1 MSYSKHNGNYT
12 CLHFAALSGKP
23 EVCLQVLEAG
33 VDPTIQNVVNRTAA
47 QMAAFVNN
55 HACVA
60 TINNFIPKSN
70 LEYFTTIQSGQT
82 EPTLPPEILDKFHKF
97 VIEITLH
104 PVRVALNLQKHSLLK
119 HLHKTRAALQKMTE
133 LEMKKLDASELMALK
148 YHYMSWIVGELIK
161 SEEHITSRADNKQ
174 NFLELFIKRALKLDK
189 TGKQDYIEWTVKD
202 CIREFP
208 YRETAIFRQIVS
220 MFDRKDSEPAEC
232 ILTTAINGQRGF
244 VVSIQFLIYSLF

>member
-1 MSYSKHNGNYT
+1 MTYSKHNGNYT
-12 CLHFAALSGKP
+12 CLHFAALSGKS

-33 VDPTIQNVVNRTAA
+33 IDPNVLNVVNRTAS

-70 LEYFTTIQSGQT
+70 LEYFSTVQSGQT
-82 EPTLPPEILDKFHKF
+82 EPILPPEILDKFHKL

-119 HLHKTRAALQKMTE
+119 YLPKVRVALQKMTE
-133 LEMKKLDASELMALK
+133 LEMKKSDANELMALK
-148 YHYMSWIVGELIK
+148 YHYLGWIVGELIK
-161 SEEHITSRADNKQ
+161 SEEHIKSRKDSEDSKS

-189 TGKQDYIEWTVKD
+189 TGKQDYIEWTIKD

-208 YRETAIFRQIVS
+208 YRETAIFRQIIS
-220 MFDRKDSEPAEC
+220 MFDRKDAEPAES
-232 ILTTAINGQRGF
+232 ILRTAINGQRGF
-244 VVSIQFLIYSLF
+244 VVSIC

>member
-1 MSYSKHNGNYT
+1 MNLIPMIS
-12 CLHFAALSGKP
+12 
-23 EVCLQVLEAG
+23 
-33 VDPTIQNVVNRTAA
+33 

-70 LEYFTTIQSGQT
+70 LEFFATVQSGQT
-82 EPTLPPEILDKFHKF
+82 EPILPPEILEKFHKF

-119 HLHKTRAALQKMTE
+119 YLPKIRVALQKMTE
-133 LEMKKLDASELMALK
+133 LEMKKSDANELMALK
-148 YHYMSWIVGELIK
+148 YHYLGWIVGELIK
-161 SEEHITSRADNKQ
+161 SEEHIKSRKDNDDSKS

-189 TGKQDYIEWTVKD
+189 TGKQDYIEWTIKD

-208 YRETAIFRQIVS
+208 YRETAIFRQIIS
-220 MFDRKDSEPAEC
+220 MFDRKEAEPAEM
-232 ILTTAINGQRGF
+232 ILRTAINGQRGF
-244 VVSIQFLIYSLF
+244 VVSIFKLLFLYVKRSISYKIRAANMFLIPN